1 MSDAVAL
8 VLAALLVLIAAAGY
22 SRRAALQPNRAGAA
36 AYLAGSIAW
45 GIALMGL
52 WMAWAGGQGGPG
64 KCTGESCTSVAE
76 SLESRV
82 PDFSPDVFLDTGL
95 VDLGASTD

>member
-1 MSDAVAL
+1 
-8 VLAALLVLIAAAGY
+8 
-22 SRRAALQPNRAGAA
+22 
-36 AYLAGSIAW
+36 
-45 GIALMGL
+45 MGL